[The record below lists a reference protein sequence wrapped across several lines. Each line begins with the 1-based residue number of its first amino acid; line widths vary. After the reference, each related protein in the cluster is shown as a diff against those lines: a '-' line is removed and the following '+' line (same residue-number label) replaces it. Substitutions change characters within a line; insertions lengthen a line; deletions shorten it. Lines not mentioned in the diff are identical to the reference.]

1 MDFETELKIEQ
12 VKLEKIKPYKNNAKK
27 HPEEQVANVAES
39 IKTLGWRQPIVLD
52 VNNVIIIGHGRYLA
66 AKRLGLKLAPCHYA
80 KDLTAEQVKKLRLLD
95 NKLNESEWDLDLLKL
110 DAKGLDFSEYDLDWG
125 GVFNGEEKPEI
136 EEDEVPDV
144 DEKAEPITQLGDI
157 WKLGEHR
164 LMCGDSTDKET
175 VEKLMDGAKADLLVT
190 DPPYNVAYEGK
201 TEEQLTIEN
210 DSMSGEEFRAFLR
223 SAFERVFEHLKA
235 GGAFYVWYASREHIN
250 FETALNEAGL
260 QVREQLIWV
269 KNSLVLSRQDYH
281 WKHEPCLYGW
291 KDGAP
296 HNWYSDRSQTTVL
309 EFNRPSRN
317 GEHPTM
323 KPLDLIGYQIQNSS
337 KKKDIVLDLFGGS
350 GSTLI
355 ACEQLNRRCRTMEL
369 DPKYCDVIIKRWET
383 LTGKKAE
390 LLKEE

>member
-1 MDFETELKIEQ
+1 MQIIEKKLEELKVYE
-12 VKLEKIKPYKNNAKK
+12 NNPRNNDKA
-27 HPEEQVANVAES
+27 VNAVAES
-39 IKTLGWRQPIVLD
+39 ILQFGFKVPIVIDTND
-52 VNNVIIIGHGRYLA
+52 VIVCGHTRLKA
-66 AKRLGLKLAPCHYA
+66 SKKLGLDTVPCIVA
-80 KDLTAEQVKKLRLLD
+80 DDLTEEQIKAFRLAD
-95 NKLNESEWDLDLLKL
+95 NKTAELAEWDVSKLEEELKEL
-110 DAKGLDFSEYDLDWG
+110 AEMDFDMSAFEFDVAD
-125 GVFNGEEKPEI
+125 I
-136 EEDEVPDV
+136 EEPKEVVEDDVPDV
-144 DEKAEPITQLGDI
+144 SDCEPITQLGDI

-175 VEKLMDGAKADLLVT
+175 VERLMDGAKADLLVT

-201 TEEQLTIEN
+201 TEDALTIEN
-210 DSMSGEEFRAFLR
+210 DSMSGEEFRAFLT
-223 SAFERVFEHLKA
+223 SAFTVAVESLKE
-235 GGAFYVWYASREHIN
+235 GASFYIWYANLESYN
-250 FETALNEAGL
+250 FIGACIDAGL
-260 QVREQLIWV
+260 HIRQFLIWN
-269 KNSLVLSRQDYH
+269 KNSMVLGRSDYQ

-296 HNWYSDRSQTTVL
+296 HKWYSDRSQTTVL

-337 KKKDIVLDLFGGS
+337 KKNDIVLDLFGGS

-355 ACEQLNRRCRTMEL
+355 ACEQLNRKCRTMEL

-390 LLKEE
+390 LIKGE